1 MLGAE
6 IYQIAAGFS
15 DGFPFDDESFALESI
30 EAVGPA
36 GHFLDQEHT
45 LTHMREF
52 WRDTFMNRQTW
63 DAWEASGRPDPR
75 HAANEKA
82 KQILETHEPLPLPE
96 GMQTELD
103 AIMNAYEAEALTMP
117 QVV

>member
-1 MLGAE
+1 MGAE
-6 IYQIAAGFS
+6 RATR
-15 DGFPFDDESFALESI
+15 
-30 EAVGPA
+30 PA
-36 GHFLDQEHT
+36 PC
-45 LTHMREF
+45 RE
-52 WRDTFMNRQTW
+52 R
-63 DAWEASGRPDPR
+63 
-75 HAANEKA
+75 KA